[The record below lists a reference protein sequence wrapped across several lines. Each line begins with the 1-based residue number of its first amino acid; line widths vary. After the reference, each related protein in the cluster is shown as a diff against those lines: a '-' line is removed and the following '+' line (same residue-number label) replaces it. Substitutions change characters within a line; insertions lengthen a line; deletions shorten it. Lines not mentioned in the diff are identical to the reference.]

1 MNLLAKWRRIAV
13 SQSESELLTRQK
25 VQKWL
30 IVSITRGTDSFL
42 MLPND
47 LKKKNRGSNRSME
60 EFVKGKGSTLR
71 NWNKN
76 SFNIVSELHK

>member
-1 MNLLAKWRRIAV
+1 MMNLLAKWRRIAV

-47 LKKKNRGSNRSME
+47 SKKK
-60 EFVKGKGSTLR
+60 
-71 NWNKN
+71 
-76 SFNIVSELHK
+76 